1 MAGLA
6 LALPGFLPDKSNKDH
21 PLDIRRL
28 FSGAAYL
35 TLASVFGRAISLV
48 SFPILTHLL
57 TPSAYG
63 VAALAFSMISLLTVF
78 SVAGQDTSLIRHYHS
93 HETYDPATIVRFF
106 SRFGIG
112 AGALFGC
119 LGALAWIAYNGWSIE
134 GPTATTGGILALSIW
149 GATVATFSKSIARLE
164 GRYGRLAFALVLA
177 GLGGFALSVGTAV
190 AWQANEV
197 ALLMAG
203 LAPWIVV
210 TILPKSKSSVA
221 GKISDRKHIQNLMRI
236 GYPMIFTAVG
246 FWVIASV
253 DRWFLSSYA
262 GLEKVGIYSVA
273 VTIATLGQIVT
284 TALVAVWN
292 PEVFRNV
299 KGSETANSERLGT
312 VLTMLL
318 WILISTW
325 FGISMFGGILIKLL
339 AAPEFHV
346 AATYVPWIALGY
358 MIYGFNQMLGFG
370 FMIHHRTSAFVWFWA
385 AGVAISLGLN
395 FALVPPYGITGAIA
409 SQICAF
415 SMISGLTWWI
425 GRRWTPFQ
433 PRWMALFLA
442 FMFYSIVAASM
453 RGFPFESGIVPEICI
468 RALLTIAALTTTGW
482 LASRILG
489 MRKLSSFPFLRK
501 KRG

>member
-6 LALPGFLPDKSNKDH
+6 LALHGFLPDKSNRDH

-63 VAALAFSMISLLTVF
+63 VAALAFSMISLLNVF
-78 SVAGQDTSLIRHYHS
+78 SVAGQDTSLIRHYRS
-93 HETYDPATIVRFF
+93 HETHDPATIVRFF
-106 SRFGIG
+106 RRFSIG
-112 AGALFGC
+112 SGALFGC
-119 LGALAWIAYNGWSIE
+119 LGALAWIGYNGWSVE
-134 GPTATTGGILALSIW
+134 VTSATTGGILALSVW
-149 GATVATFSKSIARLE
+149 GATVATFSKSIAQLE
-164 GRYGRLAFALVLA
+164 GNYGRLAIAVALA
-177 GLGGFALSVGTAV
+177 GLGGLALSVGTAV
-190 AWQANEV
+190 TWQANEV

-210 TILPKSKSSVA
+210 TILPKAKSEVA
-221 GKISDRKHIQNLMRI
+221 GKISDCKSIQNLMRI
-236 GYPMIFTAVG
+236 GLPMIFTAVG
-246 FWVIASV
+246 FWFIASV

-262 GLEKVGIYSVA
+262 GLDKVGIYSVA

-299 KGSETANSERLGT
+299 QGSETADAKRLGT

-325 FGISMFGGILIKLL
+325 FGISMFGGILIELL

-370 FMIHHRTSAFVWFWA
+370 FMIHHRTSALVRFWA

-395 FALVPPYGITGAIA
+395 FALVPTYGIAGAIA

-415 SMISGLTWWI
+415 SMISGLTWSI
-425 GRRWTPFQ
+425 GRRWTPCQ
-433 PRWMALFLA
+433 PRWVILFVVFGGYSLA
-442 FMFYSIVAASM
+442 IIAIPQLITDIGVVA
-453 RGFPFESGIVPEICI
+453 EISI
-468 RALLTIAALTTTGW
+468 RALALVALISFAAL
-482 LASRILG
+482 LVLRESR
-489 MRKLSSFPFLRK
+489 LSVFANRTDIPHRN
-501 KRG
+501 